1 MNGLSHLL
9 DRRRTGALLLAVVCG
24 AALGVTAGH
33 ASAAKAPK
41 PVPIAG
47 AWCGVTDSGGSVHFD
62 VSADGRF
69 VGGLTVR
76 EANSGIS
83 GSEGIVNPTTGIA
96 DGMFIFRRDRDEY
109 HCETRGRPQDPPR
122 PSNPPRCFRPP
133 CPPANCDVI
142 RVNEIMI
149 RGTFDTSDAAHG
161 TFTYL
166 NGNRR
171 ETGRYNAWP
180 ASVAPCTP

>member
-1 MNGLSHLL
+1 MNDLVRIAVRHRG
-9 DRRRTGALLLAVVCG
+9 RIGLLAAL
-24 AALGVTAGH
+24 AAASLAVSAGH
-33 ASAAKAPK
+33 ASAARPPA
-41 PVPIAG
+41 PVPIG
-47 AWCGVTDSGGSVHFD
+47 GSWCGVTDSGGSVHFD
-62 VSADGRF
+62 VTADGRY

-109 HCETRGRPQDPPR
+109 HCQNRGRPQDPPR

-149 RGTFDTSDAAHG
+149 RGTFDASDAAHG
-161 TFTYL
+161 TFTFL

-180 ASVAPCTP
+180 SSVAPCSP